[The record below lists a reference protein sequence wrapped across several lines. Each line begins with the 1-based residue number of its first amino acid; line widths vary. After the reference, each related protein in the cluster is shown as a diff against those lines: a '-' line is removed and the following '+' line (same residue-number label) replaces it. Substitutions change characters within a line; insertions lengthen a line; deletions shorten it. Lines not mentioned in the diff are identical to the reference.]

1 MKILK
6 SAPFLLFSAVFAA
19 GLSLPAA
26 ADDTGEVKIIS
37 RQIERNLERV
47 TPALTGNSRRF

>member
-26 ADDTGEVKIIS
+26 ADDTGRS
-37 RQIERNLERV
+37 QNHQ
-47 TPALTGNSRRF
+47 PPD

>member
-26 ADDTGEVKIIS
+26 ADDAETEEHTETAITLPEKPLTVGWITGS
-37 RQIERNLERV
+37 R
-47 TPALTGNSRRF
+47 